1 MSERRVAERQR
12 YLIVVSI
19 INGTLKVVSVELSEV
34 VIIEF
39 GTELLQEVIEGD
51 DGLIAQIGELMILA
65 SKPVG

>member
-1 MSERRVAERQR
+1 M
-12 YLIVVSI
+12 IVVSI